1 MADNQGRILILELDI
16 DDQKYINEFIQS
28 KYIV

>member
-28 KYIV
+28 KYVV